1 MLFYLLLQWVDVV
14 FFLFNDN
21 RRFAYFVQN
30 VLHISNCF
38 KKRFLTLF
46 LINTCNLYYTLAI
59 FKEKNLTRIIF
70 KEILKEGLLSRDL
83 TQNA

>member
-1 MLFYLLLQWVDVV
+1 MLFYLLLQWDDVV
-14 FFLFNDN
+14 FLFNDN
-21 RRFAYFVQN
+21 GRLAYFVQN

-46 LINTCNLYYTLAI
+46 LINTCNLYYTLVI
-59 FKEKNLTRIIF
+59 FKEENFSRIIF

-83 TQNA
+83 AHNA